1 MHLHF
6 LGTSSGS
13 PAIERNVSCTALN
26 LLPENGEIWLFDCG
40 EATQHQILRTSIRP
54 GKIRRIFITHLH
66 GDHIFGLLGCCAAA
80 PFCRANSPVR
90 SRSTA
95 AQVYANLWKRA
106 CACRAAI

>member
-66 GDHIFGLLGCCAAA
+66 GDHKSPTSRNNA
-80 PFCRANSPVR
+80 PCVTS
-90 SRSTA
+90 S
-95 AQVYANLWKRA
+95 
-106 CACRAAI
+106 

>member
-66 GDHIFGLLGCCAAA
+66 GDHIFGLLGLLCSRSFLSGEQPA
-80 PFCRANSPVR
+80 R

-95 AQVYANLWKRA
+95 VRACANLWKRA